1 MARTLSARSIAAA
14 SKRRKARFEVAASGG
29 WKSCALLGGGRRAD
43 PLDRPPWVQA
53 KPLTV
58 QLALGVGCSA
68 NSKSAGAEHH
78 HDGGWTLR
86 LTVSF
91 ELVAR
96 VHLRRI
102 LRLCLSP
109 IEGGAAGGG
118 RAWPQRLH
126 GDRHL
131 ATVRGWGQARAGSN
145 GRCSSAG
152 PPAEDFVVPPVPPVP
167 RRKIWERILRR
178 QSAGAT
184 AERRA
189 SAQVPVPSA
198 PSVRSPSWIGDRHK
212 RIHLVTGRWGQAQA
226 QAQAHPDPSHTAQK
240 NPQRKRPGER
250 RLGFA
255 RIPQER
261 IWWAADSATPA
272 LGLRWLT
279 RGGAAPPARRGRA
292 RSVETLA
299 PRCGER
305 GLGRATRRTGRLAP

>member
-1 MARTLSARSIAAA
+1 MGTGTFLGQCLSPVQSPVHSNGRCSSAGPPAEDFVVPPVL
-14 SKRRKARFEVAASGG
+14 RRKI
-29 WKSCALLGGGRRAD
+29 WGRTHR
-43 PLDRPPWVQA
+43 RQ
-53 KPLTV
+53 
-58 QLALGVGCSA
+58 
-68 NSKSAGAEHH
+68 SAGATGE
-78 HDGGWTLR
+78 GR
-86 LTVSF
+86 S
-91 ELVAR
+91 R
-96 VHLRRI
+96 V
-102 LRLCLSP
+102 
-109 IEGGAAGGG
+109 
-118 RAWPQRLH
+118 
-126 GDRHL
+126 
-131 ATVRGWGQARAGSN
+131 WGQARAGSN

-167 RRKIWERILRR
+167 RRKIWARKLRR

-198 PSVRSPSWIGDRHK
+198 SSARSPSWIGDRHK

>member
-1 MARTLSARSIAAA
+1 MHLFADVALNGTPAFHMARTLSARSIAAA

-118 RAWPQRLH
+118 RAWPQRPH

-131 ATVRGWGQARAGSN
+131 ATARL
-145 GRCSSAG
+145 R
-152 PPAEDFVVPPVPPVP
+152 PAY
-167 RRKIWERILRR
+167 
-178 QSAGAT
+178 
-184 AERRA
+184 
-189 SAQVPVPSA
+189 VPVPK
-198 PSVRSPSWIGDRHK
+198 PPPPYVPVPKQPQWP
-212 RIHLVTGRWGQAQA
+212 
-226 QAQAHPDPSHTAQK
+226 AHRAHD
-240 NPQRKRPGER
+240 
-250 RLGFA
+250 A
-255 RIPQER
+255 RIPN
-261 IWWAADSATPA
+261 
-272 LGLRWLT
+272 GH
-279 RGGAAPPARRGRA
+279 ARRKKRPCCS
-292 RSVETLA
+292 RSSA
-299 PRCGER
+299 PRLQIGT
-305 GLGRATRRTGRLAP
+305 GTR